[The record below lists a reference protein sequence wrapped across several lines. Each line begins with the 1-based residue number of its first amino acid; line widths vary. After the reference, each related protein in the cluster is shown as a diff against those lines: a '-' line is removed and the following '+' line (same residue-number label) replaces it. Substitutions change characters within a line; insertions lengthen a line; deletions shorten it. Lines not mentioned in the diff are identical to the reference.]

1 MEREKNNIT
10 KVTLGNICCLMEGD
24 HYQYFSMNDFK
35 IIFEI
40 PVLMLQK
47 TAHHLV
53 STATPTLLSR
63 FLSTSHSDGSAP
75 LQRNMHQILK

>member
-1 MEREKNNIT
+1 MKGEKNIT
-10 KVTLGNICCLMEGD
+10 RETLGNICGLMEGD
-24 HYQYFSMNDFK
+24 HYQHFSMDFFK

-53 STATPTLLSR
+53 STEAPSLLSR

-75 LQRNMHQILK
+75 LQRNTHQILK